1 MTMPA
6 TVRSLPT
13 DETHETIDFLR
24 RLASMMSGGRNAEM
38 LQAAAGAI
46 ETLSRRA
53 TAAEALVHDHQDE
66 HARNVEQREVAELAS
81 DNLLAELNAL
91 KAHLSQS
98 ESRAETEM
106 TALRS
111 ELADQ
116 QQQADAEIA
125 SLRLQLIENQQEAD
139 AEIASLKA
147 RLAEKG
153 THAQETRD
161 EIASLK
167 AQIEQRDRLAEIDRA
182 VFTEEAERL
191 RAQIQDAA
199 NGLTTMSAATEQA
212 IGAIDESVAVVPV
225 QGLRLARTQFGYLAK
240 AFEQNGDVISL
251 TMCEIGAQALD
262 KALAGAKE

>member
-6 TVRSLPT
+6 TIRSLPT
-13 DETHETIDFLR
+13 DETQETIDFLR

-53 TAAEALVHDHQDE
+53 TAAEALLNDHQDD
-66 HARNVEQREVAELAS
+66 HAKSLEQREVAELAA

-91 KAHLSQS
+91 KAHLAQS
-98 ESRAETEM
+98 ESRAEIE
-106 TALRS
+106 TAALKAA
-111 ELADQ
+111 LADQ
-116 QQQADAEIA
+116 QQHAEAESA
-125 SLRLQLIENQQEAD
+125 SLRLQLIENQQEAE

-147 RLAEKG
+147 QLADRG
-153 THAQETRD
+153 HADD
-161 EIASLK
+161 EIAALK
-167 AQIEQRDRLAEIDRA
+167 AQIEQRDRLAEIDRR

-212 IGAIDESVAVVPV
+212 FGAIDESVAVVPV
-225 QGLRLARTQFGYLAK
+225 RGLRLARTQFGYLAK

-262 KALAGAKE
+262 KALAGSKE